1 MEESSISNRRDFL
14 KKTAF
19 AGAGILAFNA
29 IPNEALA
36 KTEMV
41 KITILHTNDVHSHI
55 DPFPDNDP
63 KYAGLGGVLRR
74 AAVIKKIRNEEKN
87 VLLLDAGDV
96 FQGTPYFNMY
106 GGELELKLM
115 SMMNLV

>member
-1 MEESSISNRRDFL
+1 MDGSGTNSRRDFL

-19 AGAGILAFNA
+19 AGAGFLAFNA

-36 KTEMV
+36 KTELV
-41 KITILHTNDVHSHI
+41 KITVLHTNDVHSHI

-63 KYAGLGGVLRR
+63 KFAGLGGVEQR
-74 AAVIKKIRNEEKN
+74 ATLIKKIRNGEKN
-87 VLLLDAGDV
+87 VLLLDVGDI
-96 FQGTPYFNMY
+96 FQGTPYFNLY

-115 SMMNLV
+115 IEMKYD